1 MVDRPGT
8 RSGPRYIRPRDE
20 ERDDVKTRH
29 DRPVAFD
36 PATRRLHRRLS
47 ATAER
52 FLDYV
57 ERHPEAA
64 ERSSYEVLDRDMRG
78 VVTRLQSW
86 PLFVDRHQQDRCAEA
101 ILSLGEV
108 VRAVPHRVFGGDA
121 ERLAAWY
128 GLDLSTARVMA
139 RLLADPTHLA
149 PIVARGDFVDTE
161 DGLSCVEINVAGNL
175 GGWTTGLWE
184 RHYLRA
190 PPVRDFVRRE
200 GLDLVGVDT
209 LDVFFAH
216 VLGVA
221 ASAGL
226 DGEGEVRVALA
237 APPNMIDSLAL
248 PSFAA
253 ERFQAFLGS
262 YGTCSGE
269 LVVCSYEDL
278 EVVDGLRVHLQDRRV
293 HVVIESY
300 AGIVP
305 PRLFQPWMAGGVAFL
320 NGPAGRLLN
329 DRRTLALVSEAA
341 ATDLLSEAERE
352 VVRKH
357 LPWTRVAADETVAF
371 RGRRERLPALLEEE
385 RASMVLKRTGSLGGE
400 KVVMGA
406 TTDPE
411 EWRARVEQAVA
422 EPGWIAQERLL
433 SLPYAFQHGP
443 VGWVPHEVVWGLFA
457 FGDRYG
463 GGFLRM
469 MPQGGSGVVNA
480 SRGADDGAF
489 LVVEEGA

>member
-1 MVDRPGT
+1 MEP
-8 RSGPRYIRPRDE
+8 DE
-20 ERDDVKTRH
+20 AQLQTSQ
-29 DRPVAFD
+29 PVAFD

-47 ATAER
+47 AAAER

-64 ERSSYEVLDRDMRG
+64 ERSSYEVLDRDLRG

-86 PLFVDRHQQDRCAEA
+86 PLFIDRHQQDRCAEA
-101 ILSLGEV
+101 MLSLAEV
-108 VRAVPHRVFGGDA
+108 VRAAPHRVFGGDA

-128 GLDLSTARVMA
+128 DLDPSTARVMA
-139 RLLADPTHLA
+139 RLLADPAHLA
-149 PIVARGDFVDTE
+149 PLVARGDFVETE
-161 DGLSCVEINVAGNL
+161 DGFSCVEINVAGNL

-200 GLDLVGVDT
+200 GLDLVGVDS

-221 ASAGL
+221 AAAGL
-226 DGEGEVRVALA
+226 DAEGEVRVALA
-237 APPNMIDSLAL
+237 MPPNMLDSHAL
-248 PSFAA
+248 PTFAA
-253 ERFQAFLGS
+253 ERYQAFLGG

-269 LVVCSYEDL
+269 LLTCSYEDL
-278 EVVDGLRVHLQDRRV
+278 EVVDGLQVHLGGRRV

-305 PRLFQPWMAGGVAFL
+305 PRLFHPWMAGGVVFL

-329 DRRTLALVSEAA
+329 DRRTLALLSELADS
-341 ATDLLSEAERE
+341 DLFSEAERE

-357 LPWTRVAADETVAF
+357 LPWTRVVADEVVTF
-371 RGRRERLPALLEEE
+371 RGRRERLPALLAEEQ
-385 RASMVLKRTGSLGGE
+385 AALVLKRTGSMGGE

-406 TTDPE
+406 TTAPD
-411 EWRARVEQAVA
+411 EWRARVEEALR
-422 EPGWIAQERLL
+422 ERGWIAQERLI

-443 VGWVPHEVVWGLFA
+443 AGWLPHEVVWGLFA
-457 FGDRYG
+457 FGERYG

-469 MPQGGSGVVNA
+469 LPQGRSGVVNA

-489 LVVEEGA
+489 LVVEELE

>member
-1 MVDRPGT
+1 M
-8 RSGPRYIRPRDE
+8 
-20 ERDDVKTRH
+20 ERDDVQLREP
-29 DRPVAFD
+29 RPGAFD
-36 PATRRLHRRLS
+36 AATRGLHRRLS
-47 ATAER
+47 TAAER

-64 ERSSYEVLDRDMRG
+64 ERSSYEILDRDLRG
-78 VVTRLQSW
+78 VVVRLQSW
-86 PLFVDRHQQDRCAEA
+86 PLFIDRRQQDRCAEA
-101 ILSLGEV
+101 ISSLWKV
-108 VRAVPHRVFGGDA
+108 VRAVPHRAFGGDA

-128 GLDLSTARVMA
+128 DLDLATARVMA
-139 RLLADPTHLA
+139 RLLADPAHLA
-149 PIVARGDFVDTE
+149 QLVARGDFVDTE
-161 DGLSCVEINVAGNL
+161 AGLACVETNVAGNL

-184 RHYLRA
+184 QHYLKAR
-190 PPVRDFVRRE
+190 PVRDFVRRE

-226 DGEGEVRVALA
+226 DAEGEVRVALA
-237 APPNMIDSLAL
+237 VPPGLAGSEAL
-248 PSFAA
+248 PAFAA

-269 LVVCSYEDL
+269 LLTCSYDDL
-278 EVVDGLRVHLQDRRV
+278 EVVDGLQVHTLGRRV

-305 PRLFQPWMAGGVAFL
+305 PRLFQPWMAGGVVFL

-341 ATDLLSEAERE
+341 ESDLLSEAERE
-352 VVRKH
+352 VVRRH
-357 LPWTRVAADETVAF
+357 LPWTRVVANEAVTF
-371 RGRRERLPALLEEE
+371 RGRQEGLPALLAAE
-385 RASMVLKRTGSLGGE
+385 RPSMVLKRSGSMGGQ
-400 KVVMGA
+400 KVVIGA

-411 EWRARVEQAVA
+411 EWRARVEQALA
-422 EPGWIAQERLL
+422 EPGWIAQERLI
-433 SLPYAFQHGP
+433 SLPYAFQHGTA
-443 VGWVPHEVVWGLFA
+443 GWLPHEVVWGLFA

-489 LVVEEGA
+489 LVVEELE